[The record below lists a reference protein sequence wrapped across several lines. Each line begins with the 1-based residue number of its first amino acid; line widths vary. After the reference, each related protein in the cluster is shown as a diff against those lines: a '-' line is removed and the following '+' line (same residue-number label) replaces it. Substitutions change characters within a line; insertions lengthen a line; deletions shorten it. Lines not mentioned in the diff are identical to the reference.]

1 MRVEKLNKSY
11 RLFSDN
17 GKEIGSFQ
25 LDVNGYYYFY
35 TDEETSGGWESY
47 SLREI
52 ADELNRINKPYEDS
66 IEEYFREESEKI
78 QNCEHDFQVM
88 KDFLQIES
96 YLCSK
101 CGFEQEIPKLK
112 INDLSVDL

>member
-52 ADELNRINKPYEDS
+52 ADELDRINKPYKDS
-66 IEEYFREESEKI
+66 IEEYFRKENEKRDS
-78 QNCEHDFQVM
+78 CKHDFELVF
-88 KDFLQIES
+88 DFADMGS
-96 YLCSK
+96 YICKK
-101 CGFEQEIPKLK
+101 CGYEKF
-112 INDLSVDL
+112 SV

>member
-47 SLREI
+47 NLREI
-52 ADELNRINKPYEDS
+52 ADELDKTNKPYRNS
-66 IEEYFREESEKI
+66 IEEYFRKENEKRD
-78 QNCEHDFQVM
+78 NCKHDFQVVN
-88 KDFLQIES
+88 DFLQIES
-96 YLCSK
+96 CVCSK

-112 INDLSVDL
+112 IDDLSVDL

>member
-52 ADELNRINKPYEDS
+52 ADELDKVNKPYRNS
-66 IEEYFREESEKI
+66 IEEYFRKENEKRDSCQHKFELIFDFTGMESHICK
-78 QNCEHDFQVM
+78 
-88 KDFLQIES
+88 
-96 YLCSK
+96 K
-101 CGFEQEIPKLK
+101 CGYEKF
-112 INDLSVDL
+112 NV

>member
-52 ADELNRINKPYEDS
+52 ADELDRINKPYEDS
-66 IEEYFREESEKI
+66 IEEYFRKENEKRDS
-78 QNCEHDFQVM
+78 CKHDFELVF
-88 KDFLQIES
+88 DFADMGS
-96 YLCSK
+96 YICKK
-101 CGFEQEIPKLK
+101 CGYEKF
-112 INDLSVDL
+112 SV